1 MVYLATPG
9 HSWAAVQKPMA
20 IAVEEK
26 SARLVRNEIISDGEK
41 GAKHV
46 SENPG
51 VEKSRKNNM
60 VEEEESLGS
69 HYERV
74 SFDVEGKLS
83 SDISVDR

>member
-1 MVYLATPG
+1 MVHLATPG
-9 HSWAAVQKPMA
+9 CSWAAVQKPVA
-20 IAVEEK
+20 VAVEEK

-51 VEKSRKNNM
+51 VEKSRNIV

-74 SFDVEGKLS
+74 SFDVKGKLS